1 MGVPVSGRFKPFNTK
16 LAFDPAE
23 PAAALIASS
32 VAIGSAALGDRE
44 PDTEL
49 LKPVRFVVALV
60 LQANVRST
68 TVKRLDV
75 IRFDVASKLSIKG
88 VSSHVVVP
96 VTLAQTGAQT
106 GASGSFSPSASL
118 FGRLTFWIGDR
129 ERSDTW
135 VVVDAAQVS
144 FRLMRPG
151 ALKRGVS
158 LFPLVTSGV
167 VRAHHACF
175 VGRLRRTVPCW
186 AGPGR

>member
-16 LAFDPAE
+16 LAFDPAQ

-32 VAIGSAALGDRE
+32 VGIGSAALGDRE

-49 LKPVRFVVALV
+49 LKPVRFVVALF

-106 GASGSFSPSASL
+106 GATGSFPPSASL
-118 FGRLTFWIGDR
+118 FGSAIGSAPTPGWWSMR
-129 ERSDTW
+129 RRCAFGSCVPARSS
-135 VVVDAAQVS
+135 AE
-144 FRLMRPG
+144 FR
-151 ALKRGVS
+151 
-158 LFPLVTSGV
+158 
-167 VRAHHACF
+167 CF
-175 VGRLRRTVPCW
+175 LW
-186 AGPGR
+186 